1 MTRLNRITLDRL
13 KRLPRV
19 ASVWEGD
26 RRSVGGLMDDDSGL
40 RQRHTETSDCI
51 LWVDSSHGAVRG
63 LTIVPT
69 TCGYEPVVRTLLQA
83 IESPQGNLTPAR
95 PQKIVVSDREIQFYL
110 RGALQGLDIAID
122 YAPELP
128 LIDELFN
135 ALQQSAEMTE
145 AELPP
150 RYAEAM
156 VNQAMEIWELAP
168 WNSLNEQQVLAV
180 EINAWEIETLYV
192 SMLGMGGVEYGLLMY
207 RSLDSLKQFRQRVL
221 LGQQS
226 PKQMQEAFLEQDC
239 LFLNFELF
247 DDEPF
252 STAPQPIS
260 WLATAPEAVQPDFGS
275 IHPLEG
281 MRSQLADEEGATFL
295 VAMEAIQR
303 FVTRYRA
310 QLEKPSLK
318 AIQGSYKV
326 PNPEKNGG
334 SSSLK
339 ITVKTLPEVTAD
351 LADQTDEALGDG
363 PTSRPGFPVLRDD
376 YVPEGA
382 IIILTQYR
390 RQLLATAGLDPLVT
404 FQPQGTVF
412 QKHASPA
419 DVLQTNAFQTN
430 AFQTNTFQTNGAAE
444 PPDLPVVLIQTSRPK
459 AKVLIQQ
466 LQAAQGVQAVCFNPG
481 SDPFSGD
488 AFELGLLQTGDGEL
502 HLFAEYET
510 AGSADRK
517 LLERWHHWQSE
528 CNGACAV
535 VIASGITGSS
545 KGKPAMK
552 DILGIFEARCKT
564 PKDLQ
569 LPPLML
575 QYAAEW
581 EID

>member
-1 MTRLNRITLDRL
+1 MTRLNRITIDRL

-26 RRSVGGLMDDDSGL
+26 RRSVGGLMDDDGGGL

-69 TCGYEPVVRTLLQA
+69 TCGYEPIVRTLIQA
-83 IESPQGNLTPAR
+83 IEAPQGNLSPAR

-122 YAPELP
+122 YTPELP

-135 ALQQSAEMTE
+135 ALQQSAEMAE

-156 VNQAMEIWELAP
+156 LDQAMEIWELAP
-168 WNSLNEQQVLAV
+168 WNTLNEQQVLAV
-180 EINAWEIETLYV
+180 ELNAWDIDTLYV

-207 RSLDSLKQFRQRVL
+207 RSLESLKQFRQRVL
-221 LGQQS
+221 RGQQS

-239 LFLNFELF
+239 LYLNFELF

-252 STAPQPIS
+252 PNTPQPVS
-260 WLATAPEAVQPDFGS
+260 WLAAPEAVQPDFGS

-303 FVTRYRA
+303 FVKRYRT
-310 QLEKPSLK
+310 QLEKPPLK
-318 AIQGSYKV
+318 ALKGSYKI
-326 PNPEKNGG
+326 PNPEKNSG
-334 SSSLK
+334 SLPLVV
-339 ITVKTLPEVTAD
+339 TVKTLPEVTEELVAETD
-351 LADQTDEALGDG
+351 LALGDG
-363 PTSRPGFPVLRDD
+363 DRPTGMLTFPVLRDD
-376 YVPEGA
+376 YVPEGS
-382 IIILTQYR
+382 IIILTQFK
-390 RQLLATAGLDPLVT
+390 RQLLNTLGQDPMV
-404 FQPQGTVF
+404 
-412 QKHASPA
+412 
-419 DVLQTNAFQTN
+419 AFQG
-430 AFQTNTFQTNGAAE
+430 QTDTALLNGT
-444 PPDLPVVLIQTSRPK
+444 PNPSMLPVVLIQTSRPK
-459 AKVLIQQ
+459 AKTLIQQ
-466 LQAAQGVQAVCFNPG
+466 LQQAQGVQAVCFNPG
-481 SDPFSGD
+481 SNPFSGE

-510 AGSADRK
+510 NGSADRR
-517 LLERWHHWQSE
+517 LLERWNTWQSD
-528 CNGACAV
+528 CDGACAV
-535 VIASGITGSS
+535 LIASGITGSS
-545 KGKPAMK
+545 KGNPGVK
-552 DILGIFEARCKT
+552 DIVGIFETRCKT
-564 PKDLQ
+564 PKDLH

-581 EID
+581 ELE

>member
-1 MTRLNRITLDRL
+1 MTRLNRITIDRL

-26 RRSVGGLMDDDSGL
+26 RRSVGGLMDDDGGL

-51 LWVDSSHGAVRG
+51 LWVDSSRGAVRG

-83 IESPQGNLTPAR
+83 IESPQGNLAPAR
-95 PQKIVVSDREIQFYL
+95 PHKIVVSDREIQFYL

-156 VNQAMEIWELAP
+156 IDKAMEIWELAP
-168 WNSLNEQQVLAV
+168 WNTLNEQQVLAV
-180 EINAWEIETLYV
+180 ELNNWDLDTLYV

-221 LGQQS
+221 MGQQS

-252 STAPQPIS
+252 PDIPQPVS
-260 WLATAPEAVQPDFGS
+260 WLASAPEAVQPDFGS

-295 VAMEAIQR
+295 VVLEALQR
-303 FVTRYRA
+303 FITRYRA
-310 QLEKPSLK
+310 QLEKPPLK
-318 AIQGSYKV
+318 ALQSSYKI

-334 SSSLK
+334 TSPLK
-339 ITVKTLPEVTAD
+339 VTVKTLPEVTAE
-351 LADQTDEALGDG
+351 LAADADDALGDDG
-363 PTSRPGFPVLRDD
+363 PEGLVNFPVLRDD

-382 IIILTQYR
+382 IIILTQ
-390 RQLLATAGLDPLVT
+390 
-404 FQPQGTVF
+404 FQQ
-412 QKHASPA
+412 Q
-419 DVLQTNAFQTN
+419 VLNDLRHDAAIAFQNLEGKWTH
-430 AFQTNTFQTNGAAE
+430 NGTADS
-444 PPDLPVVLIQTSRPK
+444 PDLPVVLIQTSRPK
-459 AKVLIQQ
+459 AKTLIQQ
-466 LQAAQGVQAVCFNPG
+466 LQQAQGVQAVCFNPG
-481 SDPFSGD
+481 SDPFSGE
-488 AFELGLLQTGDGEL
+488 AFELGMLQTGDGEL

-510 AGSADRK
+510 NGSTDRH
-517 LLERWHHWQSE
+517 LLERWDTWQRE
-528 CNGACAV
+528 CNGTCAV
-535 VIASGITGSS
+535 IIASGITGSS
-545 KGKPAMK
+545 KGKPSVK
-552 DILGIFEARCKT
+552 DILGVFEARCKT
-564 PKDLQ
+564 PKDLH

-575 QYAAEW
+575 QYASEW
-581 EID
+581 ELD

>member
-26 RRSVGGLMDDDSGL
+26 RRSVGGLMDDDGGL

-51 LWVDSSHGAVRG
+51 LWVDSGHGAVRG

-69 TCGYEPVVRTLLQA
+69 NCGYEPVVRTLLQA

-135 ALQQSAEMTE
+135 ALQQSAEMSE

-156 VNQAMEIWELAP
+156 IDKAMEIWELAP

-180 EINAWEIETLYV
+180 EINAWDIETLYV

-207 RSLDSLKQFRQRVL
+207 RTLDSLKQFRQRVL

-226 PKQMQEAFLEQDC
+226 PKQMQETFLEQDC

-247 DDEPF
+247 DDEPL
-252 STAPQPIS
+252 SMDSQPVS
-260 WLATAPEAVQPDFGS
+260 WLAPAPEAVQPDFGS

-303 FVTRYRA
+303 FVTRYRP

-318 AIQGSYKV
+318 AIQGNYKI
-326 PNPEKNGG
+326 PNPEKSSG
-334 SSSLK
+334 SSPLK
-339 ITVKTLPEVTAD
+339 ITVKTLPEVTAE
-351 LADQTDEALGDG
+351 LADQTDEALGHTPPG
-363 PTSRPGFPVLRDD
+363 LPGFPVLRDD

-390 RQLLATAGLDPLVT
+390 RQVLATAGLDPMVT
-404 FQPQGTVF
+404 FQPQVQAV
-412 QKHASPA
+412 QK
-419 DVLQTNAFQTN
+419 
-430 AFQTNTFQTNGAAE
+430 NGADEAT
-444 PPDLPVVLIQTSRPK
+444 DLPVVLIQTSRPK

-466 LQAAQGVQAVCFNPG
+466 LQQAQGVQAVCFNPG

-488 AFELGLLQTGDGEL
+488 TFELGLLQTGDGEL

-510 AGSADRK
+510 NGSADRK
-517 LLERWHHWQSE
+517 LLERWHQWQRD

-535 VIASGITGSS
+535 VIASGITGNS
-545 KGKPAMK
+545 KGKPSVK

-564 PKDLQ
+564 PKDLH

-581 EID
+581 EGD

>member
-26 RRSVGGLMDDDSGL
+26 RRSVGSLMDEEQGL
-40 RQRHTETSDCI
+40 RSRETEHSDCI

-69 TCGYEPVVRTLLQA
+69 SSGYEPVVRTLLQA
-83 IESPQGNLTPAR
+83 IEAPQGNLSPAR

-156 VNQAMEIWELAP
+156 IDKAMEIWELAP
-168 WNSLNEQQVLAV
+168 WHSLNEQQVLAV
-180 EINAWEIETLYV
+180 ELNAWDIETLYV

-221 LGQQS
+221 MGQQS

-247 DDEPF
+247 DDEPLPD
-252 STAPQPIS
+252 APQPVS
-260 WLATAPEAVQPDFGS
+260 WLAAAPEAVQPDFGS

-310 QLEKPSLK
+310 QLEKPPLK
-318 AIQGSYKV
+318 DLQGNYKI
-326 PNPEKNGG
+326 PNPEKN
-334 SSSLK
+334 SRSATLK
-339 ITVKTLPEVTAD
+339 VTVKTLPEVTAE
-351 LADQTDEALGDG
+351 LAAETDQAMADSPLGLLPD
-363 PTSRPGFPVLRDD
+363 FPVLRDD

-382 IIILTQYR
+382 IIILTQFQ
-390 RQLLATAGLDPLVT
+390 RQMLNTLRLDP
-404 FQPQGTVF
+404 
-412 QKHASPA
+412 AI
-419 DVLQTNAFQTN
+419 AFQGQATP
-430 AFQTNTFQTNGAAE
+430 NGTADALA
-444 PPDLPVVLIQTSRPK
+444 LPVILIQTSRPK
-459 AKVLIQQ
+459 AKKLIQQ
-466 LQAAQGVQAVCFNPG
+466 LQQAQGVKAVCFNPG
-481 SDPFSGD
+481 NDPYSGD
-488 AFELGLLQTGDGEL
+488 AFELGLMQTGDGEL

-510 AGSADRK
+510 NGSTDRH
-517 LLERWHHWQSE
+517 LLERWQTWQRD
-528 CNGACAV
+528 CDGACAV
-535 VIASGITGSS
+535 ITGSS
-545 KGKPAMK
+545 KGKPGMK
-552 DILGIFEARCKT
+552 DIVGIFEAHCRT
-564 PKDLQ
+564 PQDLH

-575 QYAAEW
+575 QHATEW
-581 EID
+581 ELE

>member
-1 MTRLNRITLDRL
+1 MTRLNRITIDRL

-26 RRSVGGLMDDDSGL
+26 RRSVGGLMDDDGGL
-40 RQRHTETSDCI
+40 RQRHTESSDCI
-51 LWVDSSHGAVRG
+51 LWVDSGHGAVRG

-83 IESPQGNLTPAR
+83 IESPQGNLAPAR

-156 VNQAMEIWELAP
+156 LDKAMEIWELAP
-168 WNSLNEQQVLAV
+168 WNTLNEQQVLAV
-180 EINAWEIETLYV
+180 ELNTWDLETLYV

-221 LGQQS
+221 MGQQS

-239 LFLNFELF
+239 LYLNFELF

-252 STAPQPIS
+252 PHAPQPVS
-260 WLATAPEAVQPDFGS
+260 WLASAPEAVQPDFGS

-295 VAMEAIQR
+295 VAMEALKR

-310 QLEKPSLK
+310 QLEKPPLK
-318 AIQGSYKV
+318 ALQGSYKI
-326 PNPEKNGG
+326 PNPEKNSGA
-334 SSSLK
+334 SPLK
-339 ITVKTLPEVTAD
+339 VTVKTLPEVTEE
-351 LADQTDEALGDG
+351 LAAETEEALGDEVSLTG
-363 PTSRPGFPVLRDD
+363 LVNSPVLRDD

-382 IIILTQYR
+382 IIILTQFQQQVLTTL
-390 RQLLATAGLDPLVT
+390 RQDP
-404 FQPQGTVF
+404 
-412 QKHASPA
+412 AI
-419 DVLQTNAFQTN
+419 AFQGLEGKW
-430 AFQTNTFQTNGAAE
+430 AHNGTADR
-444 PPDLPVVLIQTSRPK
+444 PDLPVVLIQTSRPK
-459 AKVLIQQ
+459 AKTLIQQ
-466 LQAAQGVQAVCFNPG
+466 LQQAKGVQAVCFNPG
-481 SDPFSGD
+481 SDPFSGE

-510 AGSADRK
+510 NGSTDRH
-517 LLERWHHWQSE
+517 LLERWDTWQKE

-535 VIASGITGSS
+535 IIASGITGSS
-545 KGKPAMK
+545 KGKPSVK
-552 DILGIFEARCKT
+552 DILGVFEARCKT
-564 PKDLQ
+564 PKDLH

-581 EID
+581 ELD

>member
-26 RRSVGGLMDDDSGL
+26 RRSVGGLMDDDGGL

-83 IESPQGNLTPAR
+83 IETPQGNLAPAR

-156 VNQAMEIWELAP
+156 LGQAMEIWELAP
-168 WNSLNEQQVLAV
+168 WNTLNEQQVLAV
-180 EINAWEIETLYV
+180 EINAWDIETLYV

-207 RSLDSLKQFRQRVL
+207 RSLNSLKQFRQRVL
-221 LGQQS
+221 MGQQS

-239 LFLNFELF
+239 LYLNFELF
-247 DDEPF
+247 DDDPLDLE
-252 STAPQPIS
+252 SQPTS
-260 WLATAPEAVQPDFGS
+260 WLGAAPEAVQPDFGS

-295 VAMEAIQR
+295 VAMDAIGR

-310 QLEKPSLK
+310 QLEKPPLK
-318 AIQGSYKV
+318 ALKGSYKI
-326 PNPEKNGG
+326 PNPEKN
-334 SSSLK
+334 SSASPLK
-339 ITVKTLPEVTAD
+339 VTVRTLPEVTEE
-351 LADQTDEALGDG
+351 LAAETDEVLGGSDGLG
-363 PTSRPGFPVLRDD
+363 PTGLVNFPVLRDD

-382 IIILTQYR
+382 IIILTQFQR
-390 RQLLATAGLDPLVT
+390 SLLNTLRQDP
-404 FQPQGTVF
+404 
-412 QKHASPA
+412 AI
-419 DVLQTNAFQTN
+419 AFQHQ
-430 AFQTNTFQTNGAAE
+430 ALSAE
-444 PPDLPVVLIQTSRPK
+444 KPVDSATLPVVLIQTSRPK
-459 AKVLIQQ
+459 AKILIKQ
-466 LQAAQGVQAVCFNPG
+466 LQQAQGVQAVCFNPG
-481 SDPFSGD
+481 SDPFSGE

-510 AGSADRK
+510 NGSADRK
-517 LLERWHHWQSE
+517 LLERWNTWQRE
-528 CNGACAV
+528 CHGACAV
-535 VIASGITGSS
+535 VIASGITGNS
-545 KGKPAMK
+545 KGKPGAK
-552 DILGIFEARCKT
+552 DILAIFEARCKT
-564 PKDLQ
+564 PKDLH

-581 EID
+581 EMDSE

>member
-26 RRSVGGLMDDDSGL
+26 RRSVGSLMDEEQGL
-40 RQRHTETSDCI
+40 RSRETEHSDCI

-69 TCGYEPVVRTLLQA
+69 SSGYEPVVRTLLQA
-83 IESPQGNLTPAR
+83 IEAPQGNLSPAR

-156 VNQAMEIWELAP
+156 IDKAMEIWELAP
-168 WNSLNEQQVLAV
+168 WHSLNEQQVLAV
-180 EINAWEIETLYV
+180 ELNAWDIETLYV

-221 LGQQS
+221 MGQQS

-247 DDEPF
+247 DDEPLPD
-252 STAPQPIS
+252 APQPVS
-260 WLATAPEAVQPDFGS
+260 WLAAAPEAVQPDFGS

-310 QLEKPSLK
+310 QLEKPPLK
-318 AIQGSYKV
+318 DLQGNYKI
-326 PNPEKNGG
+326 PNPEKN
-334 SSSLK
+334 SRSATLK
-339 ITVKTLPEVTAD
+339 VTVKTLPEVTAE
-351 LADQTDEALGDG
+351 LAAETDQAMADSPLGLLPD
-363 PTSRPGFPVLRDD
+363 FPVLRDD

-382 IIILTQYR
+382 IIILTQFQ
-390 RQLLATAGLDPLVT
+390 RQMLNTLRLDP
-404 FQPQGTVF
+404 
-412 QKHASPA
+412 AI
-419 DVLQTNAFQTN
+419 AFQGQATP
-430 AFQTNTFQTNGAAE
+430 NGTADALA
-444 PPDLPVVLIQTSRPK
+444 LPVILIQTSRPK
-459 AKVLIQQ
+459 AKKLIQQ
-466 LQAAQGVQAVCFNPG
+466 LQQAQGVKAVCFNPG
-481 SDPFSGD
+481 NDPYSGE
-488 AFELGLLQTGDGEL
+488 AFELGLMQTGDGEL

-510 AGSADRK
+510 NGSTDRH
-517 LLERWHHWQSE
+517 LLERWQTWQRD
-528 CNGACAV
+528 CDGACAV
-535 VIASGITGSS
+535 IIASGITGSS
-545 KGKPAMK
+545 KGKPGMK
-552 DILGIFEARCKT
+552 DIVGIFEAHCRT
-564 PKDLQ
+564 PQDLH

-575 QYAAEW
+575 QHATEW
-581 EID
+581 ELE

>member
-26 RRSVGGLMDDDSGL
+26 RRSVGSLMDEEQGL
-40 RQRHTETSDCI
+40 WSRETEHSDCI

-69 TCGYEPVVRTLLQA
+69 SSGYEPVVRTLLQA
-83 IESPQGNLTPAR
+83 IEAPQGNLSPAR

-156 VNQAMEIWELAP
+156 IDKAMEIWELAP
-168 WNSLNEQQVLAV
+168 WHSLNEQQVLAV
-180 EINAWEIETLYV
+180 ELNAWDIETLYV

-221 LGQQS
+221 MGQQS

-247 DDEPF
+247 DDEPLPD
-252 STAPQPIS
+252 APQPVS
-260 WLATAPEAVQPDFGS
+260 WLAAAPEAVQPDFGS

-310 QLEKPSLK
+310 QLEKPPLK
-318 AIQGSYKV
+318 DLQGNYKI
-326 PNPEKNGG
+326 PNPEKN
-334 SSSLK
+334 SRSATLK
-339 ITVKTLPEVTAD
+339 VTVKTLPEVTAE
-351 LADQTDEALGDG
+351 LAAETDQAMADSPLGLLPD
-363 PTSRPGFPVLRDD
+363 FPVLRDD

-382 IIILTQYR
+382 IIILTQFQ
-390 RQLLATAGLDPLVT
+390 RQMLNTLRLDP
-404 FQPQGTVF
+404 
-412 QKHASPA
+412 AI
-419 DVLQTNAFQTN
+419 AFQGQATP
-430 AFQTNTFQTNGAAE
+430 NGTADALA
-444 PPDLPVVLIQTSRPK
+444 LPVILIQTSRPK
-459 AKVLIQQ
+459 AKKLIQQ
-466 LQAAQGVQAVCFNPG
+466 LQQAQGVKAVCFNPG
-481 SDPFSGD
+481 NDPYSGD
-488 AFELGLLQTGDGEL
+488 AFELGLMQTGDGEL

-510 AGSADRK
+510 NGSTDRH
-517 LLERWHHWQSE
+517 LLERWQTWQRD
-528 CNGACAV
+528 CDGACAV
-535 VIASGITGSS
+535 IIASGITGSS
-545 KGKPAMK
+545 KGKPGMK
-552 DILGIFEARCKT
+552 DIVGIFEAHCRT
-564 PKDLQ
+564 PQDLH

-575 QYAAEW
+575 QHATEW
-581 EID
+581 ELE

>member
-1 MTRLNRITLDRL
+1 MTRLNRVTIDRL

-26 RRSVGGLMDDDSGL
+26 RRSVGGFMDDDGGL

-63 LTIVPT
+63 LTMVPT
-69 TCGYEPVVRTLLQA
+69 TSGYEPVVRTLLQA
-83 IESPQGNLTPAR
+83 IESPQGNLAPAR

-135 ALQQSAEMTE
+135 ALQQSAEMSE

-156 VNQAMEIWELAP
+156 IDGAMEIWELAP
-168 WNSLNEQQVLAV
+168 WNILNEQQILAV
-180 EINAWEIETLYV
+180 ELNRWDIETLYV

-221 LGQQS
+221 MGQQS

-239 LFLNFELF
+239 LYLNFELF
-247 DDEPF
+247 DDE
-252 STAPQPIS
+252 TLIDAPQPVR
-260 WLATAPEAVQPDFGS
+260 WLAAAPEAIEPDFGS

-281 MRSQLADEEGATFL
+281 MRSQLVDEEGATFL
-295 VAMEAIQR
+295 VAMEAIKR
-303 FVTRYRA
+303 FVTKYRS
-310 QLEKPSLK
+310 QLEKPPLK
-318 AIQGSYKV
+318 ALKGAYKI
-326 PNPEKNGG
+326 PNPEKNGKTTTLG
-334 SSSLK
+334 V
-339 ITVKTLPEVTAD
+339 TVITLPDVTAELMAETD
-351 LADQTDEALGDG
+351 LALGEEDG
-363 PTSRPGFPVLRDD
+363 TPGRMNFPVLRDD

-382 IIILTQYR
+382 IIILTQMR
-390 RQLLATAGLDPLVT
+390 RQMLLTAGLDPLVT
-404 FQPQGTVF
+404 FQPQ
-412 QKHASPA
+412 ASVVP
-419 DVLQTNAFQTN
+419 L
-430 AFQTNTFQTNGAAE
+430 NGAAGQ
-444 PPDLPVVLIQTSRPK
+444 PTLPVVLIQTSRPK
-459 AKVLIQQ
+459 AKTLIKQ
-466 LQAAQGVQAVCFNPG
+466 LQQAQGVQAVCFNPG
-481 SDPFSGD
+481 NDPFSGD

-510 AGSADRK
+510 TGSADRQV
-517 LLERWHHWQSE
+517 LERWYQWQSE
-528 CNGACAV
+528 CHGNCAV
-535 VIASGITGSS
+535 VIACGVTGSS
-545 KGKPAMK
+545 KGKPAVK
-552 DILGIFEARCKT
+552 DILGIFEARFKT
-564 PKDLQ
+564 PKDLN

-581 EID
+581 ELD

>member
-1 MTRLNRITLDRL
+1 MTRLNRITIDRL

-26 RRSVGGLMDDDSGL
+26 RRSVGGLMDDDGGL

-156 VNQAMEIWELAP
+156 LDKAMEIWELAP

-180 EINAWEIETLYV
+180 ELNTWDLETLYV

-221 LGQQS
+221 MGQQS

-239 LFLNFELF
+239 LYLNFELF

-252 STAPQPIS
+252 PHAPQPVS
-260 WLATAPEAVQPDFGS
+260 WLASAPEAVQPDFGS

-295 VAMEAIQR
+295 VAMEALKR
-303 FVTRYRA
+303 FVARYRA
-310 QLEKPSLK
+310 QLEKPPLK
-318 AIQGSYKV
+318 ALQGSYKI

-334 SSSLK
+334 SSPLK
-339 ITVKTLPEVTAD
+339 VTVKTLPEVTEELTAE
-351 LADQTDEALGDG
+351 TEEALGDG
-363 PTSRPGFPVLRDD
+363 DGPTGLVNFPVLRDD

-382 IIILTQYR
+382 IIILTQF
-390 RQLLATAGLDPLVT
+390 QQQVLNTLQQDP
-404 FQPQGTVF
+404 
-412 QKHASPA
+412 AI
-419 DVLQTNAFQTN
+419 AFQQLDGKWAHKGT
-430 AFQTNTFQTNGAAE
+430 ADR
-444 PPDLPVVLIQTSRPK
+444 PDLPVVLIQTSRPK
-459 AKVLIQQ
+459 AKTLIQQ
-466 LQAAQGVQAVCFNPG
+466 LQQANGVQAVCFNPG
-481 SDPFSGD
+481 SDPFSGE

-510 AGSADRK
+510 NGSADRH
-517 LLERWHHWQSE
+517 LLERWNTWQKE

-535 VIASGITGSS
+535 IIASGITGGS
-545 KGKPAMK
+545 KGKPSVK
-552 DILGIFEARCKT
+552 DIVGVFEARCKT
-564 PKDLQ
+564 PKDLH

-581 EID
+581 ELD

>member
-1 MTRLNRITLDRL
+1 MTRLNRITIDRL

-26 RRSVGGLMDDDSGL
+26 RRSVGGLMDDDGGL
-40 RQRHTETSDCI
+40 RQRHSETSDCI

-69 TCGYEPVVRTLLQA
+69 NCGYEPVVRTLLQA
-83 IESPQGNLTPAR
+83 IETPQGNLPPAR

-145 AELPP
+145 AELPA

-156 VNQAMEIWELAP
+156 IDKAMEIWELAP
-168 WNSLNEQQVLAV
+168 WNTLNEQQVLAV
-180 EINAWEIETLYV
+180 EINAWDIETLYV

-221 LGQQS
+221 MGQQS

-252 STAPQPIS
+252 DDELQPAS
-260 WLATAPEAVQPDFGS
+260 WLGVAPEAVQPDFGS

-295 VAMEAIQR
+295 VAMEALQR
-303 FVTRYRA
+303 FFTRYRA
-310 QLEKPSLK
+310 QLEKPSSK
-318 AIQGSYKV
+318 AIKSSYKIL
-326 PNPEKNGG
+326 NPEKNG
-334 SSSLK
+334 SATPLK
-339 ITVKTLPEVTAD
+339 ITVQTLPELTEE
-351 LADQTDEALGDG
+351 LADQTDSAVGSG
-363 PTSRPGFPVLRDD
+363 PVGLANFPVLRDD

-382 IIILTQYR
+382 IIILTQFQRQTLNDLR
-390 RQLLATAGLDPLVT
+390 RDP
-404 FQPQGTVF
+404 
-412 QKHASPA
+412 AI
-419 DVLQTNAFQTN
+419 AFQS
-430 AFQTNTFQTNGAAE
+430 QESSVHQNGATDT
-444 PPDLPVVLIQTSRPK
+444 PDLPVVLIQTSRPK
-459 AKVLIQQ
+459 AKTLIQQ
-466 LQAAQGVQAVCFNPG
+466 LQQAQGVQAVCFNPG
-481 SDPFSGD
+481 SDPFSGE
-488 AFELGLLQTGDGEL
+488 AFDLGLLQTGDGEL

-510 AGSADRK
+510 NGPADRH
-517 LLERWHHWQSE
+517 LLDRWRTWQSS

-545 KGKPAMK
+545 KGSPTVK
-552 DILGIFEARCKT
+552 DILGVFEARCKT
-564 PKDLQ
+564 PKELH

-581 EID
+581 ELE

>member
-26 RRSVGGLMDDDSGL
+26 RRSVGSLMDEEQGL
-40 RQRHTETSDCI
+40 RSRETEHSDCI

-69 TCGYEPVVRTLLQA
+69 SSGYEPVVRTLLQA
-83 IESPQGNLTPAR
+83 IEAPQGNLSPAR

-156 VNQAMEIWELAP
+156 IDKAMEIWELAP
-168 WNSLNEQQVLAV
+168 WHSLNEQQVLAV
-180 EINAWEIETLYV
+180 ELNAWDIETLYV

-221 LGQQS
+221 MGQQS

-247 DDEPF
+247 DDEPLPD
-252 STAPQPIS
+252 APQPVS
-260 WLATAPEAVQPDFGS
+260 WLAAAPEAVQPDFGS

-310 QLEKPSLK
+310 QLEKPPLK
-318 AIQGSYKV
+318 NLQGNYKI
-326 PNPEKNGG
+326 PNPEKN
-334 SSSLK
+334 SRSATLK
-339 ITVKTLPEVTAD
+339 VTVKTLPEVTAE
-351 LADQTDEALGDG
+351 LAAETDQAMADSPLGLLPD
-363 PTSRPGFPVLRDD
+363 FPVLRDD

-382 IIILTQYR
+382 IIILTQFQ
-390 RQLLATAGLDPLVT
+390 RQMLNTLRLDP
-404 FQPQGTVF
+404 
-412 QKHASPA
+412 AI
-419 DVLQTNAFQTN
+419 AFQGQATP
-430 AFQTNTFQTNGAAE
+430 NGTADALA
-444 PPDLPVVLIQTSRPK
+444 LPVILIQTSRPK
-459 AKVLIQQ
+459 AKKLIQQ
-466 LQAAQGVQAVCFNPG
+466 LQQAQGVKAVCFNPG
-481 SDPFSGD
+481 NDPYSGD
-488 AFELGLLQTGDGEL
+488 AFELGLMQTGDGEL

-510 AGSADRK
+510 NGSTDRH
-517 LLERWHHWQSE
+517 LLERWQTWQRD
-528 CNGACAV
+528 CDGACAV
-535 VIASGITGSS
+535 IIASGITGSS
-545 KGKPAMK
+545 KGKPGMK
-552 DILGIFEARCKT
+552 DIVGIFEAHCRT
-564 PKDLQ
+564 PQDLH

-575 QYAAEW
+575 QHATEW
-581 EID
+581 ELE

>member
-26 RRSVGGLMDDDSGL
+26 RRSVGGFMDDEGGL
-40 RQRHTETSDCI
+40 RQRHSETSDCI

-63 LTIVPT
+63 LTIVPSSS
-69 TCGYEPVVRTLLQA
+69 GYEPVVRTLLQA
-83 IESPQGNLTPAR
+83 IESPQGNLPPAR

-135 ALQQSAEMTE
+135 ALQQSAEMAE

-156 VNQAMEIWELAP
+156 IDKAMEIWELAP
-168 WNSLNEQQVLAV
+168 WNTLNEQQVLAV
-180 EINAWEIETLYV
+180 ELNAWDIDTLYV

-221 LGQQS
+221 MGQQS
-226 PKQMQEAFLEQDC
+226 SKQMQEAFLEQDC

-252 STAPQPIS
+252 GDGLQPAS
-260 WLATAPEAVQPDFGS
+260 WLGNAPEAVQPDFGS

-303 FVTRYRA
+303 FVSRYRA
-310 QLEKPSLK
+310 QLEKPPLK
-318 AIQGSYKV
+318 ALKGSYKI
-326 PNPEKNGG
+326 PNPERNG
-334 SSSLK
+334 SALPLK
-339 ITVKTLPEVTAD
+339 VTVRTLPDVTEELMAET
-351 LADQTDEALGDG
+351 DQALDGASG
-363 PTSRPGFPVLRDD
+363 PTGLVNFPVLRDD

-382 IIILTQYR
+382 IIILTQFR
-390 RQLLATAGLDPLVT
+390 QQLLDNLRHDPAVT
-404 FQPQGTVF
+404 FQSQGTL
-412 QKHASPA
+412 KILKGTA
-419 DVLQTNAFQTN
+419 D
-430 AFQTNTFQTNGAAE
+430 G
-444 PPDLPVVLIQTSRPK
+444 PDLPVVLIQTSRPK
-459 AKVLIQQ
+459 AKTLIQQ
-466 LQAAQGVQAVCFNPG
+466 LQQAQGVQAVCFNPG
-481 SDPFSGD
+481 SDPFSGE

-510 AGSADRK
+510 TGSTDRR
-517 LLERWHHWQSE
+517 LLERWNTWQHD

-535 VIASGITGSS
+535 IIASGITGNS
-545 KGKPAMK
+545 KGNPAMK
-552 DILGIFEARCKT
+552 DILAVFEARCKT
-564 PKDLQ
+564 PKELN

-581 EID
+581 ELD

>member
-1 MTRLNRITLDRL
+1 MTRLNRITIDRL

-26 RRSVGGLMDDDSGL
+26 RRSVGGLMDDDGGL
-40 RQRHTETSDCI
+40 RQRHSETSDCI

-63 LTIVPT
+63 LTMVPT

-83 IESPQGNLTPAR
+83 IESPQGNLAPAR

-135 ALQQSAEMTE
+135 ALQQSVEMTE

-156 VNQAMEIWELAP
+156 LDKAMEIWELAP
-168 WNSLNEQQVLAV
+168 WNTLNEQQVLAV
-180 EINAWEIETLYV
+180 ELNTWDLDTLYV

-221 LGQQS
+221 MGQQS

-239 LFLNFELF
+239 LYLNFELF

-252 STAPQPIS
+252 PNMPQPAS
-260 WLATAPEAVQPDFGS
+260 WLASAPEAIQPDFGS

-295 VAMEAIQR
+295 VVMEALQR
-303 FVTRYRA
+303 FINRYRA
-310 QLEKPSLK
+310 QLEKPPLK
-318 AIQGSYKV
+318 ALQGSYKI

-334 SSSLK
+334 ASPLK
-339 ITVKTLPEVTAD
+339 VTVKTLPEVTAE
-351 LADQTDEALGDG
+351 LAADADDALGDDG
-363 PTSRPGFPVLRDD
+363 PEGLVNFPVLRDD

-382 IIILTQYR
+382 IIILTQF
-390 RQLLATAGLDPLVT
+390 QQQVLNTLCQDPAIAVQSLEGKWTHNGTAN
-404 FQPQGTVF
+404 
-412 QKHASPA
+412 S
-419 DVLQTNAFQTN
+419 
-430 AFQTNTFQTNGAAE
+430 
-444 PPDLPVVLIQTSRPK
+444 PDLPVVLIQTSRPK
-459 AKVLIQQ
+459 AKTLIQQ
-466 LQAAQGVQAVCFNPG
+466 LQQAQGVQAVCFNPG
-481 SDPFSGD
+481 SDPFSGES
-488 AFELGLLQTGDGEL
+488 FELGLLQTGDGEL

-510 AGSADRK
+510 NGSTDRH
-517 LLERWHHWQSE
+517 LLERWNTWQKE
-528 CNGACAV
+528 CSGACAV
-535 VIASGITGSS
+535 IIASGITGSS
-545 KGKPAMK
+545 KGKPSVK
-552 DILGIFEARCKT
+552 DILGVFEARCKT
-564 PKDLQ
+564 PKDLH

-575 QYAAEW
+575 QYAADW
-581 EID
+581 ELD

>member
-26 RRSVGGLMDDDSGL
+26 RRSVGSLMDEEQGL
-40 RQRHTETSDCI
+40 RSRETEHSDCI

-69 TCGYEPVVRTLLQA
+69 SSGYEPVVRTLLQA
-83 IESPQGNLTPAR
+83 IEAPQGNLSPAR

-156 VNQAMEIWELAP
+156 IDKAMEIWELAP
-168 WNSLNEQQVLAV
+168 WHSLNEQQVLAV
-180 EINAWEIETLYV
+180 ELNAWDIETLYV

-221 LGQQS
+221 MGQQS

-247 DDEPF
+247 DDEPLPD
-252 STAPQPIS
+252 APQPVS
-260 WLATAPEAVQPDFGS
+260 WLAAAPEAVQPDFGS

-310 QLEKPSLK
+310 QLEKPPLK
-318 AIQGSYKV
+318 DLQGNYKI
-326 PNPEKNGG
+326 PNPEKN
-334 SSSLK
+334 SRSATLK
-339 ITVKTLPEVTAD
+339 VTVKTLPEVTAE
-351 LADQTDEALGDG
+351 LATETDQAMADSPLGLLPD
-363 PTSRPGFPVLRDD
+363 FPVLRDD

-382 IIILTQYR
+382 IIILTQFQ
-390 RQLLATAGLDPLVT
+390 RQMLNTLRLDP
-404 FQPQGTVF
+404 
-412 QKHASPA
+412 AI
-419 DVLQTNAFQTN
+419 AFQGQATP
-430 AFQTNTFQTNGAAE
+430 NGTADALA
-444 PPDLPVVLIQTSRPK
+444 LPVILIQTSRPK
-459 AKVLIQQ
+459 AKKLIQQ
-466 LQAAQGVQAVCFNPG
+466 LQQAQGVKAVCFNPG
-481 SDPFSGD
+481 NDPYSGD
-488 AFELGLLQTGDGEL
+488 AFELGLMQTGDGEL

-510 AGSADRK
+510 NGSTDRH
-517 LLERWHHWQSE
+517 LLERWQTWQRD
-528 CNGACAV
+528 CDGACAV
-535 VIASGITGSS
+535 IIASGITGSS
-545 KGKPAMK
+545 KGKPGMK
-552 DILGIFEARCKT
+552 DIVGIFEAHCRT
-564 PKDLQ
+564 PQDLH

-575 QYAAEW
+575 QHATEW
-581 EID
+581 ELE

>member
-26 RRSVGGLMDDDSGL
+26 RRSVGSLMDEEQGL
-40 RQRHTETSDCI
+40 RSRETEHSDCI

-69 TCGYEPVVRTLLQA
+69 SSGYEPVVRTLLQA
-83 IESPQGNLTPAR
+83 IEAPQGNLSPAR

-156 VNQAMEIWELAP
+156 IDKAMEIWELAP
-168 WNSLNEQQVLAV
+168 WHSLNEQQVLAV
-180 EINAWEIETLYV
+180 ELNAWDIETLYV

-221 LGQQS
+221 MGQQS

-247 DDEPF
+247 DDEPLPD
-252 STAPQPIS
+252 APQPVS
-260 WLATAPEAVQPDFGS
+260 WLAAAPEAVQPDFGS

-310 QLEKPSLK
+310 QLEKPPLK
-318 AIQGSYKV
+318 DLQGNYKI
-326 PNPEKNGG
+326 PNPEKN
-334 SSSLK
+334 SRSATLK
-339 ITVKTLPEVTAD
+339 VTVKTLPEVTAE
-351 LADQTDEALGDG
+351 LAAETDQAMADSPLGLLPD
-363 PTSRPGFPVLRDD
+363 FPVLRDD

-382 IIILTQYR
+382 IIILTQFQ
-390 RQLLATAGLDPLVT
+390 RQVLNTLRLDP
-404 FQPQGTVF
+404 
-412 QKHASPA
+412 AI
-419 DVLQTNAFQTN
+419 AFQGQATP
-430 AFQTNTFQTNGAAE
+430 NGTADALA
-444 PPDLPVVLIQTSRPK
+444 LPVVLIQTSRPK
-459 AKVLIQQ
+459 AKKLIQQ
-466 LQAAQGVQAVCFNPG
+466 LQQAQGVKAVCFNPG
-481 SDPFSGD
+481 NDPYSGD
-488 AFELGLLQTGDGEL
+488 AFELGLMQTGDGEL

-510 AGSADRK
+510 NGSTDRH
-517 LLERWHHWQSE
+517 LLERWHTWQRD
-528 CNGACAV
+528 CDGACAV
-535 VIASGITGSS
+535 IIASGITGSS
-545 KGKPAMK
+545 KGKPGMK
-552 DILGIFEARCKT
+552 DIVGIFEAHCRT
-564 PKDLQ
+564 PQDLH

-581 EID
+581 ELE

>member
-26 RRSVGGLMDDDSGL
+26 RRSVGSLMDEEQGL
-40 RQRHTETSDCI
+40 RPRETEHSDCI

-69 TCGYEPVVRTLLQA
+69 SSGYEPVVRTLLQA
-83 IESPQGNLTPAR
+83 IEAPQGNLSPAR

-145 AELPP
+145 ADLPP

-156 VNQAMEIWELAP
+156 IDKAMEIWELAP
-168 WNSLNEQQVLAV
+168 WHSLNEQQVLAV
-180 EINAWEIETLYV
+180 ELNAWDIETLYV

-221 LGQQS
+221 MGQQS

-247 DDEPF
+247 DDEPLPD
-252 STAPQPIS
+252 APQPVS
-260 WLATAPEAVQPDFGS
+260 WLAAAPEAVQPDFGS

-310 QLEKPSLK
+310 QLEKPPLK
-318 AIQGSYKV
+318 DLQGNYKI
-326 PNPEKNGG
+326 PNPEKN
-334 SSSLK
+334 SRSATLK
-339 ITVKTLPEVTAD
+339 VTVKTLPEVTAE
-351 LADQTDEALGDG
+351 LAAETDQAMADSPLGLLPD
-363 PTSRPGFPVLRDD
+363 FPVLRDD

-382 IIILTQYR
+382 IIILTQFQ
-390 RQLLATAGLDPLVT
+390 RQMLNTLRLDP
-404 FQPQGTVF
+404 
-412 QKHASPA
+412 AI
-419 DVLQTNAFQTN
+419 AFQGQATP
-430 AFQTNTFQTNGAAE
+430 NGTADALA
-444 PPDLPVVLIQTSRPK
+444 LPVVLIQTSRPK
-459 AKVLIQQ
+459 AKKIIQQ
-466 LQAAQGVQAVCFNPG
+466 LQQAQGVKAVCFNPG
-481 SDPFSGD
+481 NDPYSGD
-488 AFELGLLQTGDGEL
+488 AFELGLMQTGDGEL

-510 AGSADRK
+510 NGSTDRH
-517 LLERWHHWQSE
+517 LLERWQTWQRD
-528 CNGACAV
+528 CDGACAV
-535 VIASGITGSS
+535 IIASGITGSS
-545 KGKPAMK
+545 KGKPGIK
-552 DILGIFEARCKT
+552 DIVGIFEAHCRT
-564 PKDLQ
+564 PQDLH

-575 QYAAEW
+575 QHATEW
-581 EID
+581 ELE

>member
-26 RRSVGGLMDDDSGL
+26 RRLVGGLMDDDGGL

-83 IESPQGNLTPAR
+83 IETPQGNLPPAR

-145 AELPP
+145 AELPA

-156 VNQAMEIWELAP
+156 IDKAMEIWELAP
-168 WNSLNEQQVLAV
+168 WNTLNEQQVLAV
-180 EINAWEIETLYV
+180 ELNAWDIDTLYV

-221 LGQQS
+221 MGQQS

-252 STAPQPIS
+252 DNGFQPAG
-260 WLATAPEAVQPDFGS
+260 WLGTAPEAVQPDFGS

-295 VAMEAIQR
+295 VAMEAIGR

-310 QLEKPSLK
+310 QLEKPPLK
-318 AIQGSYKV
+318 ALKSSYKI
-326 PNPEKNGG
+326 PNPQKSG
-334 SSSLK
+334 SASPLK
-339 ITVKTLPEVTAD
+339 VTVQTLPEVTEELVAE
-351 LADQTDEALGDG
+351 TDEALDEVSG
-363 PTSRPGFPVLRDD
+363 PTGLVNFPVLRDD

-382 IIILTQYR
+382 IIILTQFQR
-390 RQLLATAGLDPLVT
+390 RMINDLRHDPTVT
-404 FQPQGTVF
+404 FQQQEPQKALSGVA
-412 QKHASPA
+412 ASS
-419 DVLQTNAFQTN
+419 
-430 AFQTNTFQTNGAAE
+430 
-444 PPDLPVVLIQTSRPK
+444 PDLPVVLIQTSRPK
-459 AKVLIQQ
+459 AKILIQQ
-466 LQAAQGVQAVCFNPG
+466 LQQAQGVQAVCFNPG
-481 SDPFSGD
+481 SDPFSGE

-510 AGSADRK
+510 NGSADRH
-517 LLERWHHWQSE
+517 LLERWNQWQRD

-535 VIASGITGSS
+535 VIASGITGNS
-545 KGKPAMK
+545 KGNPGVK
-552 DILGIFEARCKT
+552 DILAIFEARCKT
-564 PKDLQ
+564 PKELH

-575 QYAAEW
+575 QYASEW
-581 EID
+581 ELD